1 MPHSLVTQLRF
12 ARTELLRALDGIPGA
27 DAQKRLMP
35 MNSIGWIVGHLAQ
48 QEQQNW
54 LTRLQ
59 GKTLYPNLTE
69 QFGFGKP
76 ATTPPLAEV
85 LAAWQEITE
94 ASNSFLDQLTTA
106 DFTTSMFEDRE
117 LPGSNVGTFVLRVT
131 YHYWF
136 HIGEILSIRQ
146 ILGHPNLPD
155 YVGDI
160 YHKAP
165 YQPDR

>member
-1 MPHSLVTQLRF
+1 MPHLLVTQLRF
-12 ARTELLRALDGIPGA
+12 ARIELLRALEAIPAA
-27 DAQKRLMP
+27 DAEKRLMP

-59 GKTLYPNLTE
+59 GKTLYPHLTE
-69 QFGFGKP
+69 QFGYGKP
-76 ATTPPLAEV
+76 ASTPPLSDV
-85 LAAWQEITE
+85 LAAWQAVTD
-94 ASNSFLDQLTTA
+94 ASNPFLDQLKTA
-106 DFTTSMFEDRE
+106 DFAAPMFEDGE
-117 LPGSNVGTFVLRVT
+117 LPGSNVGTFMLRVT

-136 HIGEILSIRQ
+136 HIGEILAIRQ

-165 YQPDR
+165 YQADG